1 MASSFIKPMIR
12 SQGRWHLGFV
22 IMDDIIQEKIGIKV
36 EYYLRLIL
44 YILFHRRGGG
54 VHYGVL
60 IVDGVTG
67 MIAPSWALLVSIRDH
82 SEARIN
88 NSSSGDEER
97 EPQLWSR

>member
-1 MASSFIKPMIR
+1 MT
-12 SQGRWHLGFV
+12 H
-22 IMDDIIQEKIGIKV
+22 DIIQEILRIKV
-36 EYYLRLIL
+36 EYCLRLTL
-44 YILFHRRGGG
+44 YIILFHRRGGG